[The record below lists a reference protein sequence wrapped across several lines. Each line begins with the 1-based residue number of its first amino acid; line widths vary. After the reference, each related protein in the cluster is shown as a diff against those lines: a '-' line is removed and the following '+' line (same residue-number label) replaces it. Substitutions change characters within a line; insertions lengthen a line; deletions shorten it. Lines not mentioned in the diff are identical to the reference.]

1 MRTPRLPKHPFPL
14 DPVIQGLALFS
25 IGLGLAE
32 LLAPRQVSRAA
43 GMTKND
49 TLLRGYGLRE
59 IATGVGLLVAKNPR
73 PWLWARVAGDALDMA
88 TVAGT
93 ANTKKKGRLG
103 GSAIALV
110 GVGLLDLYTAMMAK
124 PKTAMPART
133 YRDSGRD
140 YSRRS
145 GFPKAA
151 DKMRG
156 AASDRRKLMSNQNRA
171 VTSGNAARQAAE

>member
-1 MRTPRLPKHPFPL
+1 MRMPSLTKSKAPL
-14 DPVIQGLALFS
+14 DPLVTGLALFS

-43 GMTKND
+43 GLHKND

-59 IATGVGLLVAKNPR
+59 IATGVGLLVAKNPA
-73 PWLWARVAGDALDMA
+73 PWLWGRVAGDVLDMA
-88 TVAGT
+88 TVAST
-93 ANTKKKGRLG
+93 ANTRKPRRLG
-103 GSAIALV
+103 GSAVALL
-110 GVGLLDLYTAMMAK
+110 GVGMLDLYTAMMAK

-145 GFPKAA
+145 GFPEPA

-156 AASDRRKLMSNQNRA
+156 AAADRRKQMSNQNRA